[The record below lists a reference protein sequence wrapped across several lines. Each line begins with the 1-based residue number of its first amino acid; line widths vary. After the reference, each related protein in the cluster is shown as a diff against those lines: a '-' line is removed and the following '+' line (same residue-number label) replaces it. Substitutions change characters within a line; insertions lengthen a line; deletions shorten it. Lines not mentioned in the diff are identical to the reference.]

1 MTSTRYKIIY
11 KNSNDHNCNLELSK
25 AFKKRQ
31 WLYYLSI
38 ICLVIIL
45 FIPDANAASGGSQE
59 EVEVFKN
66 VTNKVISWIDGGF
79 GKMVIVLSLVATIFM
94 GIMGFKVQQILIPIT
109 LGLLLMSV
117 KMIAG
122 LFF

>member
-45 FIPDANAASGGSQE
+45 FIPDVNAASGGSQE

>member
-1 MTSTRYKIIY
+1 MNNIIH
-11 KNSNDHNCNLELSK
+11 KNSNNHNCNLEPSK
-25 AFKKRQ
+25 AYKKRQ
-31 WLYYLSI
+31 WLCYLSI
-38 ICLVIIL
+38 ICLAIIL
-45 FIPDANAASGGSQE
+45 FIPDANAASGGSQG